1 MSVRFPSG
9 AATTCSSDFWEEEE
23 EEKKKEEKVP
33 QLPWAVR
40 GKSAVIDGRGHGG

>member
-23 EEKKKEEKVP
+23 GKKEEKVP
-33 QLPWAVR
+33 QLPWAER